1 MWLRPRSALSGPGN
15 YARPMSIFSRSS
27 KSALVASAVSVN
39 PGDVALVAKINAAR
53 QKWQAEAWPIFDQ
66 LAEVHYPTA
75 YTGSALQRFSYLP
88 GIRSSDNPLDPAR
101 VPDPSERTELDR
113 VMQDLL
119 WALDGPQGD
128 INDLA
133 RLYAMN
139 DAVAGEGY
147 LTGEDVAGYTNWEY
161 LSVKELVPA
170 ADDGTGK
177 AVWSRSGLGTGTPDD
192 GRINYSPH
200 VKRFWNAHPAR
211 TFMADAPLLSLGD
224 DAARLIALNAS
235 MTSRILNRMAQSGI
249 LFIPSGLTVVG
260 ANEAPDGSTDPVKSP
275 FWLKFLDTIE
285 AAILQRNTA
294 AGAIP
299 IILQGN
305 AVDGEAIRH
314 IVMDRTIDR
323 VEMELRSEL
332 RSNLAMGQD
341 LPPES
346 QTGMGGSNHWNVWA
360 IGDDAY
366 QGHLL
371 PKAQTF
377 ARNVTREFVWPGLR
391 LWVKE
396 NGKTGPE
403 FSEAEIRRRVVIP
416 DGSHVITRPNAS
428 EDARQL
434 RDRLTVSNAYLNAK
448 SGATPED
455 APSEEEYVRQFGV
468 LTNNWYLA
476 TFGLDVQG
484 KIDGDKA
491 NNTTNGVGAPGVGG
505 TPPSRRPA
513 DSSMPSGAPGGN
525 KGSKKASDETIDAF
539 TDALD
544 RHALGATRLVGEILR
559 GEARGDAASASAL
572 QTDRTVFRES
582 DLDGLGVGS
591 DFVAAHLVGALRPV
605 FADLVGQGFDA
616 HEVAGFVE
624 AAATWMSE
632 HREHPLV
639 PLSSLRH
646 IAESVLNTPN
656 V

>member
-1 MWLRPRSALSGPGN
+1 
-15 YARPMSIFSRSS
+15 MSIFSRSS

-39 PGDVALVAKINAAR
+39 PDDAGLVAKINAAR
-53 QKWQAEAWPIFDQ
+53 QKWQSEAWPIFDQ

-88 GIRSSDNPLDPAR
+88 GIRSSDNPLDPPR

-147 LTGEDVAGYTNWEY
+147 LTGEDVNGYTNWEY

-177 AVWSRSGLGTGTPDD
+177 AVWSRSGLGSGTPDD
-192 GRINYSPH
+192 GRVTYSPH

-260 ANEAPDGSTDPVKSP
+260 ANEAPDGTTDPVKSP
-275 FWLKFLDTIE
+275 FWLKFLNTIE
-285 AAILQRNTA
+285 QAILQRNTA

-299 IILQGN
+299 IILQGS

-346 QTGMGGSNHWNVWA
+346 QTGMGASNHWNVWA

-377 ARNVTREFVWPGLR
+377 ARNVTREFIWPGLR

-396 NGKTGPE
+396 NNKTGAE
-403 FSEAEIRRRVVIP
+403 FSESEIRRRVVIP

-434 RDRLTVSNAYLNAK
+434 RDRIAVNDKYLREK

-455 APSEEEYVRQFGV
+455 APSEDEYVRMLG
-468 LTNNWYLA
+468 LHINNPYLA
-476 TFGLDVQG
+476 TYGMDVQG
-484 KIDGDKA
+484 KVDWEKVKS
-491 NNTTNGVGAPGVGG
+491 TTAGPGAPGAGG

-525 KGSKKASDETIDAF
+525 KGSKKASDTDIAIF
-539 TDALD
+539 T
-544 RHALGATRLVGEILR
+544 ATLSAYATAAMGQVGRILR
-559 GEARGDAASASAL
+559 DEARGDLASKAAL
-572 QTDRTVFRES
+572 QTDLEVFQTA
-582 DLDGLGVGS
+582 DLDEFGVNEHFLDG
-591 DFVAAHLVGALRPV
+591 HLIAALRPV
-605 FADLVGQGFDA
+605 FDELTAKDYDGRT
-616 HEVAGFVE
+616 VARFVE
-624 AAATWMSE
+624 AASDSIIDNRSDLA
-632 HREHPLV
+632 PLT
-639 PLSSLRH
+639 SLRP
-646 IAESVLNTPN
+646 IAEGVLNTPN